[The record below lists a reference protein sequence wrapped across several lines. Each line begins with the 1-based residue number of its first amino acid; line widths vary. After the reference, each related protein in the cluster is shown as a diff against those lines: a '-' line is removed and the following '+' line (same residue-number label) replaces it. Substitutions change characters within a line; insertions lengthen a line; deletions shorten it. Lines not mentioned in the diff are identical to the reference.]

1 MSEQIGFIGL
11 GNMGH
16 AMAMNLHRAG
26 YQLRVYNRDASKA
39 HQFIEVGAHQATK
52 PAEVIEPGSIVIT
65 MVANDEALEQVTLG
79 EGGLLERLAPGG
91 IHISMST
98 VSPDIARQMTEL
110 HQQRGCHYIAAPV
123 FGRPEAAAAKKLWI
137 CVAGTP
143 EAKQRIQPVL
153 LSMGQQVF
161 DFGEE
166 PEKANIVKVG
176 GNFLIASAME
186 AIGETLTMAE
196 KHGIDRSQLIDMYS
210 QTMFACP
217 IYQNYG
223 KMIAERRFTPVGFLL
238 QLALKDINLVLDS
251 AEQAQTPMPLASLL
265 HDRLLR
271 GVALG
276 RGESDWVEMTRMIS
290 EDAGLS

>member
-26 YQLRVYNRDASKA
+26 YQLRIYNRDASKA
-39 HQFIEVGAHQATK
+39 RQFIEAGAHQATK

-143 EAKQRIQPVL
+143 EVKQRIQPVL

-166 PEKANIVKVG
+166 PAKANIVKVG

>member
-11 GNMGH
+11 GNMGR

-39 HQFIEVGAHQATK
+39 RQFIEAGAHQATK

-166 PEKANIVKVG
+166 PAKANIVKVG